1 MKTPDFRCLFLFI
14 SALLLNST
22 PLQALT
28 RPLYSDQDTP
38 VTAPA
43 VEHPPKPRPKAPA
56 AAPVPPA
63 PKHFLIVLKL
73 VPRLHDEKAWTEA
86 DRASI
91 GAHFNRLKAG
101 VAAGQ
106 VLLAGRT
113 LEPGDKT
120 IGLVIIT
127 AANEAAAR
135 EYMNGDPCVVAGT
148 MTGELHPYGLAL
160 MAKGSEK

>member
-1 MKTPDFRCLFLFI
+1 MNPRLTRRLFLLS
-14 SALLLNST
+14 SAQLVAGSSLL
-22 PLQALT
+22 ALT
-28 RPLYSDQDTP
+28 RPFYSDQDRP
-38 VTAPA
+38 VGPPA
-43 VEHPPKPRPKAPA
+43 TVPPL
-56 AAPVPPA
+56 APV

-73 VPRLHDEKAWTEA
+73 VPRLHDEKAWTKEDNA
-86 DRASI
+86 AV

-120 IGLVIIT
+120 MGLVIIT
-127 AANEAAAR
+127 AADETAAR
-135 EYMNGDPCVVAGT
+135 EFMNGDPCLLAGV

>member
-1 MKTPDFRCLFLFI
+1 MTTPVSRRLFLL
-14 SALLLNST
+14 SVALLLSGT
-22 PLQALT
+22 PLLALT

-38 VTAPA
+38 VTAPSSA
-43 VEHPPKPRPKAPA
+43 HPAKPRPKAPA
-56 AAPVPPA
+56 AAPAPA
-63 PKHFLIVLKL
+63 ALKHYLIVLKL
-73 VPRLHDEKAWTEA
+73 VPRLHDEKAWSQEDNA
-86 DRASI
+86 AV

-120 IGLVIIT
+120 MGLVIFT
-127 AANEAAAR
+127 AADETAAR
-135 EYMNGDPCVVAGT
+135 EYMNGDPCILAGV

-160 MAKGSEK
+160 MAR